1 MSVYVVF
8 IFSLVRKPK
17 FKLFKD
23 VTIASHEIC
32 FPWVSPPV
40 VVQEEDDEDDEDDE
54 ED

>member
-1 MSVYVVF
+1 MYVVF
-8 IFSLVRKPK
+8 ILFLVRKPK
-17 FKLFKD
+17 FKLFKE

-40 VVQEEDDEDDEDDE
+40 VVQEEEDDDE